1 MKKVFHMFV
10 LFAELVLNFMVL
22 SILWNS
28 TLYIELVGIVILWLL
43 LLVRLSLKMKKE
55 NSPEFKQKFYR
66 RLVLVMAI
74 PMIIF
79 IILVIGFIIGLS
91 MVI

>member
-1 MKKVFHMFV
+1 MKKVFHMLV
-10 LFAELVLNFMVL
+10 LLAELVLNFMVL

-28 TLYIELVGIVILWLL
+28 TLYIELVVIVILWLL
-43 LLVRLSLKMKKE
+43 LLVRLILKMKKE
-55 NSPEFKQKFYR
+55 NSAEIKQKFYR
-66 RLVLVMAI
+66 RLVLVMAV

-91 MVI
+91 MII

>member
-1 MKKVFHMFV
+1 MKKIFHVFV
-10 LFAELVLNFMVL
+10 LLAELVLNFMVL

-28 TLYIELVGIVILWLL
+28 TLYTELVVIVILWLL
-43 LLVRLSLKMKKE
+43 LLVRLILKMKKE
-55 NSPEFKQKFYR
+55 NSAEFKQKFYR
-66 RLVLVMAI
+66 RLVLVMAV

-79 IILVIGFIIGLS
+79 IILVIGFIIKLS

>member
-1 MKKVFHMFV
+1 MKKIFHMFV

-28 TLYIELVGIVILWLL
+28 TFYTELVVIVILWLF
-43 LLVRLSLKMKKE
+43 LLVRLILKMKKE
-55 NSPEFKQKFYR
+55 NRAEIKQKFYR

>member
-1 MKKVFHMFV
+1 MKKIFHMFV

-28 TLYIELVGIVILWLL
+28 TFYTELVVIVILWLF
-43 LLVRLSLKMKKE
+43 LLVRLILKMKKE
-55 NSPEFKQKFYR
+55 NSAEFKQKFYR
-66 RLVLVMAI
+66 RLVLVMAV

-79 IILVIGFIIGLS
+79 IILVIGFIIKLS

>member
-1 MKKVFHMFV
+1 MKKIFHMFV

-28 TLYIELVGIVILWLL
+28 TLYIELVVIVILWLFL
-43 LLVRLSLKMKKE
+43 LLRLILKMKKE
-55 NSPEFKQKFYR
+55 NRAEIKQKFYR
-66 RLVLVMAI
+66 RLVLVMAV

-79 IILVIGFIIGLS
+79 IILVIGFIIKLS

>member
-1 MKKVFHMFV
+1 MKKIFHMFV

-28 TLYIELVGIVILWLL
+28 TFYTELVVIVILWLFL
-43 LLVRLSLKMKKE
+43 LLRLILKMKKE
-55 NSPEFKQKFYR
+55 NRAEIKQKFYR
-66 RLVLVMAI
+66 RLVLVMAV

-79 IILVIGFIIGLS
+79 IILVIGFIIKLS

>member
-1 MKKVFHMFV
+1 MKKVFHMFL

-43 LLVRLSLKMKKE
+43 LLVRLILKMKKE

-66 RLVLVMAI
+66 RLVLVMAV

>member
-10 LFAELVLNFMVL
+10 LLAELVLNFMIL

-28 TLYIELVGIVILWLL
+28 TFYTELVVIVILWLF
-43 LLVRLSLKMKKE
+43 LLVRLILKMKKE
-55 NSPEFKQKFYR
+55 NSAEIKQKFYR
-66 RLVLVMAI
+66 RLVLVMAV

>member
-1 MKKVFHMFV
+1 MKKIFHMFV

-28 TLYIELVGIVILWLL
+28 TFYTELVVIVILWLF
-43 LLVRLSLKMKKE
+43 LLVRLILKMKKE
-55 NSPEFKQKFYR
+55 NRAEIKQKFYR
-66 RLVLVMAI
+66 RLVLVMAV

-91 MVI
+91 MII

>member
-43 LLVRLSLKMKKE
+43 LLVRLILKMKKE
-55 NSPEFKQKFYR
+55 NSAEFKQKFYR
-66 RLVLVMAI
+66 RLVLVMAV

>member
-1 MKKVFHMFV
+1 MKKIFHMFV

-28 TLYIELVGIVILWLL
+28 TFYTELAVIVILWLF
-43 LLVRLSLKMKKE
+43 LLVRLILKMKKE
-55 NSPEFKQKFYR
+55 NRAEIKQKFYR
-66 RLVLVMAI
+66 RLVLVMAV

-79 IILVIGFIIGLS
+79 IILVIGFIIKLS